1 MNLFIESHQELLRL
15 LLEGNVN
22 FIVIGGYSVI
32 YHGYK
37 RTTGD
42 VDIWLEPDS
51 SNRDRLVKVLESME
65 FDANDLLA
73 ISEQDFTRHLVFSIG
88 EAPEKVDFLTQISS
102 VKYAEADEAKII
114 AEVDGLQIPFLHL
127 NHLVLSKFNTGR
139 AKDKADVEELQKIR
153 NRSKK

>member
-1 MNLFIESHQELLRL
+1 MEAK
-15 LLEGNVN
+15 VD

-42 VDIWLEPDS
+42 IDIWLSPD
-51 SNRDRLVKVLESME
+51 NENKLRLLPVLRY
-65 FDANDLLA
+65 FDFNEED
-73 ISEQDFTRHLVFSIG
+73 IDIVSQFDFTQHHVFSIG
-88 EAPEKVDFLTQISS
+88 EQPEKADFLTYINQ
-102 VKYAEADEAKII
+102 VKYAEADQQKIV

-139 AKDKADVEELQKIR
+139 AKDKADIDELQKIQ
-153 NRSKK
+153 NAKP

>member
-42 VDIWLEPDS
+42 VDIWVEPDNG
-51 SNRDRLVKVLESME
+51 NRDRLVKVLESME

-88 EAPEKVDFLTQISS
+88 EAPEKVDFLTHISS
-102 VKYAEADEAKII
+102 VKYEEADTAKII
-114 AEVDGLQIPFLHL
+114 AEVDGLKIPFLHL

-153 NRSKK
+153 NRKGE